1 MFESLGRLVI
11 RRRLLVVA
19 VWLAAAALALALAP
33 SLSDVGAAD
42 ETSFL
47 PADAPSVVARAALA
61 RTFPNESAAA
71 SATIVV
77 SRPGGL
83 TDSDRAWLGEVA
95 GWLVSPT
102 APEAIGRVVA
112 GVEGAELQPELAPL
126 FRSTDGQVELL
137 QVRLT
142 VAGFQASANEA
153 VDAIRAHLDATRPA
167 GLETHVSG
175 TAGVG
180 RDYLAAIVEGTDR
193 TTVVTI
199 VLVVAILLLIYRAPI
214 AALIPL
220 LTIGAA
226 FVTSRGLLGLL
237 AGAGWRL
244 PSLLESYLVVL
255 VFGVGT
261 DYTIF
266 LISRFR
272 EELGQNEPERA
283 GVRALGRIGAVITAS
298 AATVVVGL
306 GSMAVGR
313 FGLINTI
320 GPGLALSIVVTL
332 LASLTLTPA
341 LLAIAGRRLSWPFR
355 PTVPAPAEP
364 GAQPETGAWATLARW
379 ITTRPGLVAA
389 VVLIVLALPLAGLT
403 GLRTSFDV
411 LDELPPTAD
420 ARVGFDVVAAH
431 FDRGQLLPVTVLVE
445 TPGTDLA
452 SPAGLALL
460 SRATA
465 QIRALDGVRSVRSL
479 VDPDASGAP
488 PTAVPS
494 PDRLA
499 AIVRT
504 YLSTSRDASRLYVV
518 TADDPY
524 AAGAFA
530 TVRRIREALAGLQ
543 PPAGAALNVHVGG
556 PSAEFADVETTIN
569 ADFQRVGLITIL
581 GILVVLAVLLRSLVA
596 PVYLVL
602 SVILSYGT
610 TLGLT
615 ALLLERLLGQ
625 PGLNYFIPL
634 IVFVLLVALGSD
646 YNIFLMSRVREE
658 SAGRELRAGIRV
670 AAARTGTV
678 ITSAG
683 IILAGTF
690 AALTTGQ
697 FQVLFQVGAAVAIGV
712 LIDTFLVRSLLIP
725 SLTALLG
732 EATWWP
738 VGRPDGGLE
747 VSARGEP
754 PRR

>member
-355 PTVPAPAEP
+355 PTVPAPPEP

-530 TVRRIREALAGLQ
+530 TVRRIREALSGLQ

-658 SAGRELRAGIRV
+658 SERRPIRDGIRV
-670 AAARTGTV
+670 ASGHTGAV

-683 IILAGTF
+683 LILAGTF
-690 AALTTGQ
+690 GSMASAPLV
-697 FQVLFQVGAAVAIGV
+697 VLFQVGVAVAIGV
-712 LIDTFLVRSLLIP
+712 LIDTFLVRSVLVPAITTLFGDR
-725 SLTALLG
+725 A
-732 EATWWP
+732 WWP
-738 VGRPDGGLE
+738 AGSGRR
-747 VSARGEP
+747 A
-754 PRR
+754 